1 LYRKGDRYDI
11 HNCIPIS
18 IISVFVKLLERI
30 MFNRLITFL
39 YKNKMLTEAQNSF
52 RKGKF
57 IETYVPSC
65 IDIIQEALDKGTHS
79 IGIF

>member
-1 LYRKGDRYDI
+1 
-11 HNCIPIS
+11 
-18 IISVFVKLLERI
+18 
-30 MFNRLITFL
+30 
-39 YKNKMLTEAQNSF
+39 MLTEAQNSF